1 MHKRALRKLYLQKR
15 ADLTEEQYQA
25 RNECIFTRFFK
36 AFTFSTSAVVHCFLP
51 STRQREVNTYPIIRQ
66 LQTLDNVQIIV
77 PRCVSS
83 QTLTHHQLTP
93 DTTLVPNRWGIPEPT
108 DNLFVSPQ
116 QIDLVLIPLLVFD
129 QRGYRVGYGKGFYD
143 RFLAQC
149 RPDAQ
154 KIGLSLEPPVTV
166 IDDVDDYDVALDG
179 CVMPDGV
186 WWLQDKPT

>member
-1 MHKRALRKLYLQKR
+1 M
-15 ADLTEEQYQA
+15 
-25 RNECIFTRFFK
+25 
-36 AFTFSTSAVVHCFLP
+36 S
-51 STRQREVNTYPIIRQ
+51 
-66 LQTLDNVQIIV
+66 
-77 PRCVSS
+77 VSS
-83 QTLTHHQLTP
+83 PILQGFYFLHFCRRSLLLTFYPATRGEYLSDHPATANLGQRTDYRTP
-93 DTTLVPNRWGIPEPT
+93 LCLFPNPYPPPADSRHYASPQSLGHPEPT